1 MISESLPSAGVPCC
15 GWRGR
20 MPVSGEWGQRQGG
33 PLLPVPSRQP
43 PSVLPEAWE
52 SPDGHWEE
60 PAGGGGVLADC
71 PALIAGPTSP
81 PWTTPSAVWG
91 SSSTCRRRR
100 RRRTPGCR
108 PGGSTT
114 SSGRTSWWI
123 CTSRCEG
130 GARVHTPPP
139 VLAPPSPDRRGHLLP
154 PTPTARRLPQQSRTP
169 GPEACAALRAHH
181 CVGTQQVLNKCADD
195 VFA

>member
-1 MISESLPSAGVPCC
+1 MAGGVACPCLGSGGRDRVAPSSLFPPDSLLQFCPR
-15 GWRGR
+15 RGSHR
-20 MPVSGEWGQRQGG
+20 TGTGKS
-33 PLLPVPSRQP
+33 PL
-43 PSVLPEAWE
+43 
-52 SPDGHWEE
+52 
-60 PAGGGGVLADC
+60 GGGGVLADC

-130 GARVHTPPP
+130 GARVHTPPRCSLP
-139 VLAPPSPDRRGHLLP
+139 HPQTAAGICCLRPPLP
-154 PTPTARRLPQQSRTP
+154 GVFHNNP
-169 GPEACAALRAHH
+169 GPRGQRPVPLS
-181 CVGTQQVLNKCADD
+181 VPTTVLVHSRCSINVQMMCSLD
-195 VFA
+195 